1 MRKKWFLLIQL
12 ISLTQLIL
20 CQDVILYSSNN
31 LMLKIHLK
39 ETKFRI
45 WEKPKF
51 DLVDYDILSEG
62 KIMLDKNL
70 IICVDSIKNE
80 KIIFQHIDSFRLIVV
95 NENRYL
101 KVKELICPITIYNN
115 LGNPI
120 QWMSWKNGKR
130 HGEWNYQTD
139 KGYKFEIYE
148 NGQIVKT
155 YFKTYE
161 EIKDEISKMPAKL

>member
-101 KVKELICPITIYNN
+101 KVK
-115 LGNPI
+115 
-120 QWMSWKNGKR
+120 
-130 HGEWNYQTD
+130 
-139 KGYKFEIYE
+139 
-148 NGQIVKT
+148 
-155 YFKTYE
+155 
-161 EIKDEISKMPAKL
+161 